1 MTAWKTYPKAVSEAI
16 PFHYL
21 PCAMVNS
28 SSSTLP
34 RKNVNT
40 GVKKTGVKK
49 TGKKST
55 GKKKPTSSTSA
66 VHLAA
71 PYNPYPANTQYAPNY
86 APLPQTVVIEK
97 PSEKIDF
104 PFSDCNILRI
114 ILMVHG
120 L

>member
-1 MTAWKTYPKAVSEAI
+1 M
-16 PFHYL
+16 
-21 PCAMVNS
+21 
-28 SSSTLP
+28 
-34 RKNVNT
+34 
-40 GVKKTGVKK
+40 KKTGVKK

-71 PYNPYPANTQYAPNY
+71 PYNPYPTNTQYAPNY

-97 PSEKIDF
+97 PSKKFDF
-104 PFSDCNILRI
+104 SFGDCNILRI
-114 ILMVHG
+114 ILTVHA